1 MAQYGPYDRSLRAAD
16 SDRESVAAI
25 LREQHVAGRIDD
37 DELQDRIER
46 CYTAKTYADLDAVI
60 ADLPHEEPAV
70 TSRGTLRALRLWPRF
85 AFLPLLLIAIVA
97 LSHGHLFWLVIPFLF
112 FSVRPMLWRAGG
124 RRGGWASFGCAPGHD
139 TVV

>member
-70 TSRGTLRALRLWPRF
+70 TSRGRPAATAAVRIPAAAADRDRRSQPRAPVLARDPVPVLLRPPDA
-85 AFLPLLLIAIVA
+85 VA
-97 LSHGHLFWLVIPFLF
+97 
-112 FSVRPMLWRAGG
+112 G
-124 RRGGWASFGCAPGHD
+124 RR
-139 TVV
+139 